1 MKYYIK
7 RTNVTAEGDVTIIGK
22 RFMCG
27 VNAEPYDTKSSAET
41 ALKAQ
46 IKQDNE
52 LCPDCIIN
60 YQIVDA
66 QTVNI

>member
-7 RTNVTAEGDVTIIGK
+7 RTNVTADGDITIIGK
-22 RFMCG
+22 RFTCG
-27 VNAEPYDTKSSAET
+27 INAEPYDTKSSAET

-52 LCPDCIIN
+52 LCPDCIIS

-66 QTVNI
+66 QTMGI